1 MMEKYKSF
9 YCDGSECVTSWVEA
23 LPDVRYK
30 SNGELILK
38 KMQSF
43 IRNSTV
49 AYFTYWELVNKNR
62 ISLMEKGLLF
72 LGKRD
77 FE

>member
-1 MMEKYKSF
+1 MEVS
-9 YCDGSECVTSWVEA
+9 VTSWVEA
-23 LPDVRYK
+23 LSDVGYK

-38 KMQSF
+38 KTQSF

-49 AYFTYWELVNKNR
+49 AYFTYWELVNKNAHFTNG
-62 ISLMEKGLLF
+62 EGLLF

-77 FE
+77 FECAQAT